1 MISIA
6 KIWDF
11 FYLFSSYSSSGPF
24 EPSLHENFSKI
35 IFFKLLPHMKLH
47 IFPKFTAV
55 CIMRSKFC
63 E

>member
-1 MISIA
+1 MMSIA

-11 FYLFSSYSSSGPF
+11 FIFFLRIPPQALSNHHSMKIFQKLF
-24 EPSLHENFSKI
+24 
-35 IFFKLLPHMKLH
+35 FFKLLPHMKLH